1 MAPLLALRL
10 FAARDDAPEAQ
21 DGERTLLRR
30 ARTGDPVAFR
40 LLFERHSPA
49 VWRFLKDTFRDEAAA
64 DEATQETF
72 VRAHGRL
79 ATLRDEDRLAS
90 WLLGIARHKLVDYWR
105 RLGREERSLRTIAT
119 REMGS
124 DQVEDPWDVHLDS
137 LRARET
143 LERLAAQHRTVLTL
157 RYLDD
162 LPVADVAEILERTV
176 HATEALLVRARS
188 AFRRAYTEQEDAS
201 CA

>member
-1 MAPLLALRL
+1 VSIEPTAADDGMERFLAVYDAALPYVYGYLLARCGRAVLAEEL
-10 FAARDDAPEAQ
+10 TSETMLSAVDA
-21 DGERTLLRR
+21 
-30 ARTGDPVAFR
+30 
-40 LLFERHSPA
+40 
-49 VWRFLKDTFRDEAAA
+49 LKREPPNSLSTA
-64 DEATQETF
+64 
-72 VRAHGRL
+72 
-79 ATLRDEDRLAS
+79 

-105 RLGREERSLRTIAT
+105 RLGREERSLRTLAT
-119 REMGS
+119 RDMGS

-162 LPVADVAEILERTV
+162 LPVADVAGILDRTV
-176 HATEALLVRARS
+176 HATEALLVRARL
-188 AFRRAYTEQEDAS
+188 AFRRAYSEQEDAS